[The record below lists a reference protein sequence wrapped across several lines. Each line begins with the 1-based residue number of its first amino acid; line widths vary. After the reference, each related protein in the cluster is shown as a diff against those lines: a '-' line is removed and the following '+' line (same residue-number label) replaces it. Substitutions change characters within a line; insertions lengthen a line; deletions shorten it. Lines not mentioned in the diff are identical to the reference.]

1 MKDFLCLPKDAIPLH
16 CQRDVVQ
23 LSYLFTCLGIFSLHL
38 WEVLS
43 CCRNDR
49 TSTHQRTDVF
59 VMIKYSAHRKLK
71 DFSKVRILVTASFGE
86 EDVAYVWA
94 VYSDN
99 SHKDWHCTEF
109 LELDVTLYQR
119 SFNTDLNLRVARKSW
134 RNGNIIYR
142 RWNTRMNNIY
152 TLRFLTFS

>member
-59 VMIKYSAHRKLK
+59 VMIKYRAHRKLK
-71 DFSKVRILVTASFGE
+71 GFSKVRILVTASFGE
-86 EDVAYVWA
+86 ENVAYVSTQTIHTKTDIAQNFWNWMSPCTKE
-94 VYSDN
+94 VLTQIWISELLGNHDEMEISDI
-99 SHKDWHCTEF
+99 E
-109 LELDVTLYQR
+109 EY
-119 SFNTDLNLRVARKSW
+119 
-134 RNGNIIYR
+134 
-142 RWNTRMNNIY
+142 TRMNNIY
-152 TLRFLTFS
+152 NLRFLTFS